1 MGKVSTLSS
10 LILRKLPR
18 DVIKLRSIAQLFQS
32 FFFLGVFLAL
42 YISIS
47 IVLQPGLCFSH
58 YHPRQALNIQEYAE
72 H

>member
-18 DVIKLRSIAQLFQS
+18 NIIKLGPIAQLFQS

-42 YISIS
+42 YI
-47 IVLQPGLCFSH
+47 
-58 YHPRQALNIQEYAE
+58 HPN
-72 H
+72 